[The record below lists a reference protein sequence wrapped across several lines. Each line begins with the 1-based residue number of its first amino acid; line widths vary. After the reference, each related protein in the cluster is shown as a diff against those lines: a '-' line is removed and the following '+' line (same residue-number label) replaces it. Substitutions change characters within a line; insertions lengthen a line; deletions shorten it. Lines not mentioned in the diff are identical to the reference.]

1 MNSIVT
7 NTLRNPVDVTKHSNH
22 GVILKVFYPSDVL
35 KWKVALST
43 KIVFCLGL
51 LYNKH
56 ILYSYSKVSI
66 LIVSRLCN
74 TTILNMKEFTKEGS
88 YLCFWNLTQ

>member
-1 MNSIVT
+1 MK
-7 NTLRNPVDVTKHSNH
+7 RSNH
-22 GVILKVFYPSDVL
+22 GVILKVFYPSNVL
-35 KWKVALST
+35 KCKVALST

-74 TTILNMKEFTKEGS
+74 TTWKSSQKKDRI
-88 YLCFWNLTQ
+88 CDFWNLTQ